1 MLLLQTR
8 TTHGAQEA
16 VEASVLFAD
25 MLADAISVSRCPR
38 SSTPRSGSF
47 SPKLEAIASVWP
59 GAVVTA
65 MGSSEPGMS
74 STHSNAALWA
84 VSRTTNFRSAVL
96 LAANLGDDADTT
108 AAVAGQLAG
117 SLYGSSTIPESWMA
131 KLAWREQIER
141 TAAQLID

>member
-1 MLLLQTR
+1 MLLLLQTR

-25 MLADAISVSRCPR
+25 MLADAISGKPMSEVLA
-38 SSTPRSGSF
+38 PRSGSF

-74 STHSNAALWA
+74 STASTRRCGQ
-84 VSRTTNFRSAVL
+84 SRGPRISVRPCF
-96 LAANLGDDADTT
+96 
-108 AAVAGQLAG
+108 
-117 SLYGSSTIPESWMA
+117 
-131 KLAWREQIER
+131 
-141 TAAQLID
+141 